1 MLTALAFTRH
11 GRDVCLNYYKVDE
24 ALWQDEKQLL
34 SLSKLALEGAQNE
47 KQKRAAGGR
56 LKDLPNLNY
65 SLENMLWLAGIH
77 DVETLRAT
85 GAREGWLRLRK
96 INKTAGIRILLAL
109 AGALTGQHAA
119 ALPAQLKQELLEWAA
134 DQMHQDDNY
143 SGK

>member
-1 MLTALAFTRH
+1 M
-11 GRDVCLNYYKVDE
+11 DE

>member
-1 MLTALAFTRH
+1 
-11 GRDVCLNYYKVDE
+11 
-24 ALWQDEKQLL
+24 
-34 SLSKLALEGAQNE
+34 
-47 KQKRAAGGR
+47 
-56 LKDLPNLNY
+56 
-65 SLENMLWLAGIH
+65 MLWLAGIH